1 MKKIIVPIDF
11 SDTALNAALYA
22 GNMAEFY
29 GADLWLYHAYEML
42 VPAPE
47 YGYTYVSEKELQQSA
62 LQELELFK
70 NKIQSELRRTINIFT
85 TASNSKLTDGLDEL
99 CRNIDPDLVVMGLS
113 GKNALTR
120 LIVGSNTIKVIHRL
134 PYPVLVIP
142 YGALFTPVR
151 KIGFAC
157 DFEKILE
164 YSPVETL
171 KAVVHDLNAELLVV
185 NIKDINA
192 PAAEEEAKE
201 SMYAGELLH
210 SMRPSYQTV
219 VSAGVRNGINWFA
232 EKEKIDWMVM
242 VPRKHN
248 LTEKI
253 FSKSQTKD
261 LLHHTNLPVLC
272 MHA

>member
-42 VPAPE
+42 VPATE
-47 YGYTYVSEKELQQSA
+47 YGYTYISEKELHEA
-62 LQELELFK
+62 AVQELELFK
-70 NKIQSELRRTINIFT
+70 NKIQRELRRTINIFT
-85 TASNSKLTDGLDEL
+85 AASNAKLTDGLDEL
-99 CRNIDPDLVVMGLS
+99 CGNVDPDLVVMGLS

-120 LIVGSNTIKVIHRL
+120 LIVGSNTIRAIHQL
-134 PYPVLVIP
+134 PYPVLVVP
-142 YGALFTPVR
+142 PGAIFIPVR
-151 KIGFAC
+151 KIGLAC

-164 YSPVETL
+164 YGPVETL
-171 KAVVHDLNAELLVV
+171 KAVVHDLHAELFVV
-185 NIKDINA
+185 HVKDINGSI
-192 PAAEEEAKE
+192 AEGEAKE

-232 EKEKIDWMVM
+232 EKEKIDWIVM

-248 LTEKI
+248 FAEKI
-253 FSKSQTKD
+253 FGKSETND
-261 LLHHTNLPVLC
+261 LLRHTHLPVLC
-272 MHA
+272 MHD